1 MQIDDEVSVYMCFFV
16 LVYTKK
22 NICATKK
29 IINLKVKKFF
39 LNLLDVLDKLS
50 PNHVDLGILIRRPL
64 QM

>member
-1 MQIDDEVSVYMCFFV
+1 MKCLCTYMCFFV

-22 NICATKK
+22 KDLRDKKK

-50 PNHVDLGILIRRPL
+50 PNHVDLGILIRRLL